1 MLPDMEDGLVRNYA
15 VTKQPSR
22 TYRMDLNEERIAGY
36 TDQLEAVRQMVY
48 CILNTER
55 YENLI
60 YSWNYGMELKD
71 LYGKPI
77 PYIKSELKRRIK
89 EALIQDDR
97 ILDVNSF
104 DFKHRGGTLT
114 VRFMVETDC
123 GVFQEEKEM
132 EMYV

>member
-1 MLPDMEDGLVRNYA
+1 MLPDMEDGLVRNYVVA
-15 VTKQPSR
+15 KQSSR
-22 TYRMDLNEERIAGY
+22 TYRMDLNEERIVGY

-71 LYGKPI
+71 LYGRPI

-104 DFKHRGGTLT
+104 DFEHRGRTLT

-123 GVFQEEKEM
+123 GEFQEEKEM